1 MIIVGICMD
10 VAWIGTLVYGI
21 VSGIWWPFP
30 IALAFV
36 IAAGLWQ
43 VFHYGAHATYLCPAC
58 KAEFRPRMGAFIIS
72 GHTPR
77 TRKLTCPAA
86 ASRTGASS
94 ATTQSRLKSHRE
106 LAYPAPAPAKAVICD
121 EAHPQDRPT
130 ALCRAWERRAP
141 PCLRPH
147 VPAARACARCRL
159 RNRSGFRPIRRLY
172 GTG

>member
-43 VFHYGAHATYLCPAC
+43 VFHYGAHATYLCPPARRSFVH
-58 KAEFRPRMGAFIIS
+58 AWAHSSYPD
-72 GHTPR
+72 
-77 TRKLTCPAA
+77 TRRAPASSRAPAA